1 MSCQHGEQIGTLSVR
16 PLATVDLLH
25 FIAVGCNAAEIA
37 AYCGIPE
44 RHAADRIK
52 AALAVRAR
60 MDQKAAAQR
69 RWKAKKRASAK
80 PVDNTENSP

>member
-1 MSCQHGEQIGTLSVR
+1 MSVLSVR
-16 PLATVDLLH
+16 PLPTADLLH
-25 FIAVGCNAAEIA
+25 FIALGCNAAEIA

-44 RHAADRIK
+44 RHAADRIQ

-69 RWKAKKRASAK
+69 RWKAKRRATDN
-80 PVDNTENSP
+80 PVDNPEVSRAT